1 MHRQNTVQRVQIDE
15 NWNCVYVWQIIS
27 SRSFLDQSSKQ
38 PAPKVFLFTCN
49 AQRSAFCCCCIS
61 SVTLTTSVRFFFY
74 DYLRDCVRCNGSNNN
89 EWREKNASSYQNE
102 SVWITFIKWQ
112 TQFEIIAF
120 LVLEQVFLSWFTL
133 IKGIRQQLQLRLH
146 NKIQHSNQT
155 QMLNFEVVVCAAHVP
170 AGRRAAR
177 VDVRLFFLATRFPFH
192 WREDLLQWVL
202 MLMNI

>member
-1 MHRQNTVQRVQIDE
+1 MII
-15 NWNCVYVWQIIS
+15 CVILY
-27 SRSFLDQSSKQ
+27 D
-38 PAPKVFLFTCN
+38 AME
-49 AQRSAFCCCCIS
+49 A
-61 SVTLTTSVRFFFY
+61 TTT
-74 DYLRDCVRCNGSNNN
+74 N
-89 EWREKNASSYQNE
+89 EGKKNASSYQNE

-177 VDVRLFFLATRFPFH
+177 VDARRFFFSRNPFPVPLKRRFVTMGAYAHEHLKLAGLCWRQRAHNSTQLQEHLSHFPLCSSFLDFYH
-192 WREDLLQWVL
+192 SHSKW
-202 MLMNI
+202 